1 MGNGPS
7 QKEDASKRYLHPIV
21 TGALFTTAKTRSN
34 LNVHQ
39 QVKTGNGNV
48 A

>member
-1 MGNGPS
+1 MGDGPS
-7 QKEDASKRYLHPIV
+7 QKEDASKRYLHPNV
-21 TGALFTTAKTRSN
+21 TAALFTTAKTRSN